1 MPTATSK
8 VVETRTSSTR
18 IGTRRLALCGALL
31 LVAGLHASVAEAKRP
46 SPDSS
51 CTKVQPQDEIL
62 LVSTR
67 GLGCNTNER
76 NFYQRIRA
84 ERYTTVEGR
93 RRGQWRSIPLDE
105 LIASV
110 EPGTPTIF
118 FAHGNRVE
126 CNEVRPRALW
136 VYRRLA
142 ANRCDDRP
150 IRFIIFSWPSER
162 VHGPLKDT
170 RLKAART
177 RPAALHLAWLVNQ
190 TSPDSQIGFMGYS
203 FGARVMSGAG
213 HLLAGGR
220 LGNLMLPDR
229 QSMPPR
235 PISAVYIAAAFDA
248 DWLGRGHYHGRSME
262 QIDRLLVVTNRR
274 DPAMRLYPLLYREY
288 RAQAM
293 GFEGPTSLTREAS
306 SRVHLRRVGAN
317 VGRTHDIHDYL
328 SKGGFMSSA
337 WRRLTFADVPP
348 SEFAPPLELVQP
360 ALALTASEAA
370 PTR

>member
-1 MPTATSK
+1 MK
-8 VVETRTSSTR
+8 VE
-18 IGTRRLALCGALL
+18 
-31 LVAGLHASVAEAKRP
+31 
-46 SPDSS
+46 
-51 CTKVQPQDEIL
+51 PQDEIL

-67 GLGCNTNER
+67 RLGCNTDER
-76 NFYQRIRA
+76 NFYQRMRA
-84 ERYTTVEGR
+84 ERYSMVDGASR
-93 RRGQWRSIPLDE
+93 RKWLSIPLDE

-110 EPGTPTIF
+110 EPSTPTVI

-126 CNEVRPRALW
+126 CNEVRHRALW

-142 ANRCDDRP
+142 ANRCDSRP

-177 RPAALHLAWLVNQ
+177 RPAALHLAWLINQ
-190 TSPDSQIGFMGYS
+190 TSPDAKLGLMGYS
-203 FGARVMSGAG
+203 FGSRVMSGAA

-229 QSMPPR
+229 ESMPPR
-235 PISAVYIAAAFDA
+235 KISAVYIAAAFDA

-306 SRVHLRRVGAN
+306 QRVRLRRVGPQ
-317 VGRTHDIHDYL
+317 VGRTHDIHEYL
-328 SKGGFMSSA
+328 SKGHFMTSA
-337 WRRLTFADVPP
+337 WRRLTFADAPDEQIHP
-348 SEFAPPLELVQP
+348 SPELTQP
-360 ALALTASEAA
+360 ELAQPELAITAGEAIA
-370 PTR
+370 TRQVH